1 MSREKTCKRTK
12 RGRQKKQPYKS
23 LFQRH
28 GTESN
33 LEKAED
39 AYAAYCT
46 GDHIVSS
53 VCGKYKMPLHLGL
66 EIAGQI
72 MPREEVG
79 NITIPA
85 KILAKHGGAITV
97 LINLMLKHRKD
108 LSTPTLQRK
117 VERASLDILRYLED
131 NGAVNLKCAAEQ
143 TTKIELS
150 GRDSPVNDAMCALLH
165 HYSGKRVSPGNIR
178 KTLRRAQKQLLA
190 EGTPPN

>member
-1 MSREKTCKRTK
+1 MSGGKTSKRTK
-12 RGRQKKQPYKS
+12 RGRPKKQPYKS
-23 LFQRH
+23 LFQRL

-39 AYAAYCT
+39 AYGAYCT
-46 GDHIVSS
+46 GDHRVSS

-97 LINLMLKHRKD
+97 LTNLML
-108 LSTPTLQRK
+108 
-117 VERASLDILRYLED
+117 
-131 NGAVNLKCAAEQ
+131 NC
-143 TTKIELS
+143 
-150 GRDSPVNDAMCALLH
+150 
-165 HYSGKRVSPGNIR
+165 
-178 KTLRRAQKQLLA
+178 
-190 EGTPPN
+190 

>member
-1 MSREKTCKRTK
+1 MSKEKTCKRTK
-12 RGRQKKQPYKS
+12 RGRKKKQPYKS

-72 MPREEVG
+72 MPKEEVG

-85 KILAKHGGAITV
+85 KILAKHGG
-97 LINLMLKHRKD
+97 
-108 LSTPTLQRK
+108 
-117 VERASLDILRYLED
+117 
-131 NGAVNLKCAAEQ
+131 GATGCHE
-143 TTKIELS
+143 
-150 GRDSPVNDAMCALLH
+150 H
-165 HYSGKRVSPGNIR
+165 
-178 KTLRRAQKQLLA
+178 
-190 EGTPPN
+190 